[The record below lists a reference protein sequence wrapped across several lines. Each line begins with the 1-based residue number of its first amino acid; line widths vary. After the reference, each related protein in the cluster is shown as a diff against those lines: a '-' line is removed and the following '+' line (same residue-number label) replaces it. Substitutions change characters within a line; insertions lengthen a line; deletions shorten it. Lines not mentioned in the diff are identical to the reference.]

1 MDIYLKIAI
10 ILLIALISGE
20 LCIRIGIP
28 SVVGQ
33 LIAGVLVGPSLLS
46 IINIDQELSLFS
58 NIGVIALMFMAGLE
72 SNLSKI
78 KKYLI
83 PASSVALVGALVPFF
98 SFIAFSR
105 FVLNE
110 GLEVSI
116 LFGILFAAMS
126 TSITID
132 TLKEY
137 NSLNSK
143 NGVTIMTSAIFDDII
158 AVSTLSIFL
167 TLYGVSG
174 TKQTSSLLVMISEQI
189 FFFIFIFIVSKY
201 FIPYFTLIFDKLKLP
216 FSNLIGSWIIVWL
229 AVGSASIFGV
239 SDIIASFICGVA
251 ISETKIKDEVLS
263 LTSIPAFSIFVPV
276 FLVSVGLELH
286 SLYIPNIY
294 ILIAA
299 VALSVVSKVFGSGL
313 GAYVTKKYT
322 INDSAIIGSGT
333 VPRGEFSVVIAQ
345 IGSDNKIITDNM
357 HSFVLIIIILSTII
371 GPLMLKHFLEKESK

>member
-1 MDIYLKIAI
+1 
-10 ILLIALISGE
+10 
-20 LCIRIGIP
+20 
-28 SVVGQ
+28 
-33 LIAGVLVGPSLLS
+33 
-46 IINIDQELSLFS
+46 
-58 NIGVIALMFMAGLE
+58 
-72 SNLSKI
+72 
-78 KKYLI
+78 
-83 PASSVALVGALVPFF
+83 
-98 SFIAFSR
+98 
-105 FVLNE
+105 
-110 GLEVSI
+110 
-116 LFGILFAAMS
+116 MS

-137 NSLNSK
+137 NSLNNK

-158 AVSTLSIFL
+158 AVCTLSIFL
-167 TLYGVSG
+167 TFYGVSG
-174 TKQTSSLLVMISEQI
+174 TKQTASLLVMISEQI

-201 FIPYFTLIFDKLKLP
+201 FIPYFTLIIDKLKLP

-239 SDIIASFICGVA
+239 SDIIAAFICGVA

-357 HSFVLIIIILSTII
+357 HSFILIIIILSTIL
-371 GPLMLKHFLEKESK
+371 GPLMLKYFLEKERQRESK